1 MAKINFTQE
10 QIKDIIRKYE
20 NLESAEKIAID
31 IGCSSARI
39 LRLLKKNNISIRK
52 VKTLSPETIEKIF
65 DLYTKEFYTITEIQ
79 KLLHLSSKTR
89 ADDSLRRGG

>member
-39 LRLLKKNNISIRK
+39 LRLLKKNNSM
-52 VKTLSPETIEKIF
+52 F
-65 DLYTKEFYTITEIQ
+65 N
-79 KLLHLSSKTR
+79 
-89 ADDSLRRGG
+89 